1 MIKSLELEIH
11 KWCDWIKNEKRLT
24 ENTVSSYIRDI
35 RSFMKFLHLH
45 YNNELIVKDMGT
57 INEDDLTGWFFQRI
71 KRNISKK

>member
-45 YNNELIVKDMGT
+45 YNNELIVKDM
-57 INEDDLTGWFFQRI
+57 
-71 KRNISKK
+71 